1 MYLNDSPIIDKKDDL
16 LGRSTFVSNLARS
29 IVDNKAT
36 DTFCI
41 GIYGKWGSGKTS
53 IINMLKQEI
62 GSIYEVDPNNE
73 KPAKRMLL
81 ELRRLDSGN
90 IKTNLTIEKERN
102 EYTPEYTKLVRD
114 FYLKL

>member
-29 IVDNKAT
+29 IVDNKST

-62 GSIYEVDPNNE
+62 GSVYEFDPNNQ
-73 KPAKRMLL
+73 KPVVISFNPWNFSGRG
-81 ELRRLDSGN
+81 RSDLD
-90 IKTNLTIEKERN
+90 
-102 EYTPEYTKLVRD
+102 
-114 FYLKL
+114 